1 MQGFEQR
8 VERMV
13 EGVFARAFKSQ
24 LKPVELGR
32 RLVRAMD
39 AGRNLDVQGRAI
51 VPNAYRFSLSAA
63 DHAAFT
69 EILGPL
75 TRELVEAAREHARQE
90 GYGFMGPV
98 VVELVEGSG
107 ALKPGRFELA
117 AQMRERA
124 AASATVRPQPTAAPA
139 PSPAPSARVAA
150 SSTVNR
156 VPAPA
161 VAPLPVVIPPAPTP
175 VIPAVFP
182 NVAAPAAAEAPPAP
196 VVPSAP
202 GTRADDEPLAW
213 ADGDS
218 WIPTAP
224 GYVPTTATLL
234 LATGERLELT
244 GTTVIGRL
252 MECNL
257 VVNDPNV
264 SRQHCELRPEP
275 GGWLLVD
282 LGSTNGTR
290 VNGSVT
296 PEARLADGD
305 VITVGATRIRFEVR

>member
-1 MQGFEQR
+1 
-8 VERMV
+8 MV

-32 RLVRAMD
+32 RLVRVMD

-124 AASATVRPQPTAAPA
+124 AASATVRPQPAAAPA
-139 PSPAPSARVAA
+139 ATARP
-150 SSTVNR
+150 TVNR

-161 VAPLPVVIPPAPTP
+161 VAPLPVVIPPAVAP

-182 NVAAPAAAEAPPAP
+182 SVAAPAAAVATPAPP
-196 VVPSAP
+196 VPSAP

>member
-124 AASATVRPQPTAAPA
+124 AASATVRPLPTAPAAPA
-139 PSPAPSARVAA
+139 PSAPAAVVP
-150 SSTVNR
+150 TFNP

-161 VAPLPVVIPPAPTP
+161 VAPIPVAIPPAVAP

-182 NVAAPAAAEAPPAP
+182 SIAAPAAPAAKAPA
-196 VVPSAP
+196 VPSAP

>member
-1 MQGFEQR
+1 
-8 VERMV
+8 MV

-124 AASATVRPQPTAAPA
+124 AASATVRPQPAAAPA
-139 PSPAPSARVAA
+139 ATARP
-150 SSTVNR
+150 TVNR

-161 VAPLPVVIPPAPTP
+161 VAPLPVVIPPAVAP

-182 NVAAPAAAEAPPAP
+182 SVAAPAAAVATPAPP
-196 VVPSAP
+196 VPSAP